1 VSDGHAT
8 TPRNL
13 IIASVVAV
21 VALAVGS
28 AMSATV
34 KNDFS
39 SKATARKVFGPTRP
53 TTNSR

>member
-1 VSDGHAT
+1 MSDGHAT
-8 TPRNL
+8 TPHNL
-13 IIASVVAV
+13 TIASVVAA

>member
-1 VSDGHAT
+1 MSDGHAT

-13 IIASVVAV
+13 TIASVVAV

-39 SKATARKVFGPTRP
+39 SKATARKVFGRTRP
-53 TTNSR
+53 ATNSR

>member
-21 VALAVGS
+21 VALAAGS